1 MMLKN
6 PKYSAAFRQILE
18 DMEALRRKMDID
30 DEIYTEIQ
38 LRVGKINDLKKVLE
52 QKDQKIEQKDQKIE
66 QKDQEIERQVQ
77 EIERKDQEIERKDQ
91 EIEQKKRLIAALK
104 QQLDA

>member
-52 QKDQKIEQKDQKIE
+52 QKDQKIEQKDQ
-66 QKDQEIERQVQ
+66 EIERQVQ

>member
-52 QKDQKIEQKDQKIE
+52 QKDQKIEQKDQ
-66 QKDQEIERQVQ
+66 EIERQV
-77 EIERKDQEIERKDQ
+77 QEIERKDQ

>member
-1 MMLKN
+1 MLKN

-52 QKDQKIEQKDQKIE
+52 QKDQKIEQKDQ
-66 QKDQEIERQVQ
+66 EIERQVQ

>member
-6 PKYSAAFRQILE
+6 PKYSAAFRQFLE
-18 DMEALRRKMDID
+18 DMEALKRKMDID

-52 QKDQKIEQKDQKIE
+52 QKDQ
-66 QKDQEIERQVQ
+66 
-77 EIERKDQEIERKDQ
+77 EIERKDQ

>member
-1 MMLKN
+1 MLKN

-52 QKDQKIEQKDQKIE
+52 QKDQKIEQKDQ
-66 QKDQEIERQVQ
+66 EIERQV
-77 EIERKDQEIERKDQ
+77 QEIERKDQ